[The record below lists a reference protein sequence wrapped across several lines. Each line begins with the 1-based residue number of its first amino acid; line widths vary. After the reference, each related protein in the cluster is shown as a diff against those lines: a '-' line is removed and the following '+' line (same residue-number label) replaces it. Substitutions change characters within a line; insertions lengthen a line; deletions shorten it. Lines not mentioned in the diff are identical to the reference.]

1 LVFFIAKGGNRVYN
15 KTMVDYLADGKI
27 FSVSD
32 YVKLLDEGLRAFR
45 ARIVGEVSEVNPGPT
60 GHIYFTLK
68 DEKDEYLIRCVIWRG
83 RYNLYGVRLREGMKI
98 IASGEPSLHPK
109 YGFKFIAEVIEP
121 AGEGILKK
129 EYEALKKKLEAE
141 GIFSPERKRP
151 IPEFPRRVGL
161 ITSWNGAA
169 INDFLNNLG
178 KYGYQIKFID
188 SRVEGQAAV
197 PELIGAIDY
206 FIERGQIDVLVLIR
220 GGGSLESLQA
230 FNNETLVRRIASCPF
245 PVICGIGHDKDVPLA
260 SLAADRAVSTP
271 TAVTSVLNESWD
283 RALADLSM
291 FEKEIIYRYQE
302 MLRKAE
308 FSLEDFSNKLSG
320 QFGVFFQNLEKLST
334 QLKDRL
340 AEIDYSIR
348 NIKRSFVVN
357 KDLLLRGFKK
367 WTDNTGIFLE
377 GVEKQLKIFNPIYQL
392 RFGYSLVYSRKKLV
406 RSTKDV
412 EVGEPLDIRVSDGKI
427 NSEVKGKTNYGK
439 RGI

>member
-1 LVFFIAKGGNRVYN
+1 MA
-15 KTMVDYLADGKI
+15 DYLADGKI

-32 YVKLLDEGLRAFR
+32 YVRLLDEGLRAFC
-45 ARIVGEVSEVNPGPT
+45 AKIVGEISEVNPGPT

-68 DEKDEYLIRCVIWRG
+68 DEKDECLIRCVIWRG
-83 RYNLYGVRLREGMKI
+83 RYNLYGIRLREGMKI

-109 YGFKFIAEVIEP
+109 YGFKFIAKVIEP

-129 EYEALKKKLEAE
+129 EYEALKRKLEAE
-141 GIFSPERKRP
+141 GIFSLERKRS
-151 IPEFPRRVGL
+151 IPEFSRRLGL

-178 KYGYQIKFID
+178 KYGYRIKFID

-197 PELIGAIDY
+197 PELIRAIDY

-291 FEKEIIYRYQE
+291 FEREIIYRYQE
-302 MLRKAE
+302 MLGKAE
-308 FSLEDFSNKLSG
+308 FSLEDFSN
-320 QFGVFFQNLEKLST
+320 N
-334 QLKDRL
+334 
-340 AEIDYSIR
+340 
-348 NIKRSFVVN
+348 
-357 KDLLLRGFKK
+357 
-367 WTDNTGIFLE
+367 
-377 GVEKQLKIFNPIYQL
+377 
-392 RFGYSLVYSRKKLV
+392 
-406 RSTKDV
+406 
-412 EVGEPLDIRVSDGKI
+412 
-427 NSEVKGKTNYGK
+427 
-439 RGI
+439 